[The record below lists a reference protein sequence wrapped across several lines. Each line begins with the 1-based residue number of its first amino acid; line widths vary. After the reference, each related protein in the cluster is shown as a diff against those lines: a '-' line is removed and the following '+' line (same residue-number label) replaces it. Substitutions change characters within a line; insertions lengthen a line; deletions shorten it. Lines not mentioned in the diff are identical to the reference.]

1 MVKTAK
7 KKPKMIKL
15 KSLYV
20 LSMKVEVARM
30 IQGVSVDVTIN
41 YNKLHADPK
50 QGKSLDLVLKKVKVS
65 YFLVLLILF
74 SVTTCSIHTLDLPA

>member
-1 MVKTAK
+1 
-7 KKPKMIKL
+7 MIKTL
-15 KSLYV
+15 EGLCVSI
-20 LSMKVEVARM
+20 KVEVARM

-65 YFLVLLILF
+65 
-74 SVTTCSIHTLDLPA
+74 